1 MLKKLLTTICAGS
14 MALFLI
20 SACAEENHESDTLT
34 ADNSAIDN
42 TQKANSSLMNKPVDF
57 STPESAEKTLQNI
70 REHDGEKAYNHVT
83 NAMQFI
89 MVYDLNVRKKK
100 ELLYQKLDG
109 LTPEEIIAQAKR

>member
-20 SACAEENHESDTLT
+20 SACAEEDHDSDTAK
-34 ADNSAIDN
+34 ADNSAADN
-42 TQKANSSLMNKPVDF
+42 TQHANSSLMNKPVDF
-57 STPESAEKTLQNI
+57 STPESAEQTLQNI
-70 REHDGEKAYNHVT
+70 LEQDGEKAYKHVS

-89 MVYDLNVRKKK
+89 MVYDLSVRKNK
-100 ELLYQKLDG
+100 EILYQKLDG